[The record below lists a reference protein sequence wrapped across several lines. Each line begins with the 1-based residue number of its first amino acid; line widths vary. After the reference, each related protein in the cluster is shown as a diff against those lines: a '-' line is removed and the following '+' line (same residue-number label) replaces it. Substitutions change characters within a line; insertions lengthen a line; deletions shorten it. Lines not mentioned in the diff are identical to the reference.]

1 MRDLVADYGCKIDSY
16 LRKIEKDSSLKS
28 DHLSNH
34 ELKAN
39 FRSRMVDWMV
49 EVMNIAFS
57 NICGDQTL
65 FLAVS
70 ILDRYIQ
77 ALEQRGEVFK
87 ASDLHTTGVTCMFI
101 ASKYEDVQP
110 LLLKTVF
117 NKIGHTK
124 IPTEVIIAKEL

>member
-1 MRDLVADYGCKIDSY
+1 MA
-16 LRKIEKDSSLKS
+16 
-28 DHLSNH
+28 NH

-39 FRSRMVDWMV
+39 FRARMVDWMV
-49 EVMNIAFS
+49 EVLRIAFS

-65 FLAVS
+65 FIAVS

-77 ALEQRGEVFK
+77 ACEMRGQVFK
-87 ASDLHTTGVTCMFI
+87 PSDLHLTGVTCMFI

-124 IPTEVIIAKEL
+124 IPQESILDKELDILKAIGFKIGGAPTPYEFITSTIETVP

>member
-1 MRDLVADYGCKIDSY
+1 
-16 LRKIEKDSSLKS
+16 
-28 DHLSNH
+28 
-34 ELKAN
+34 
-39 FRSRMVDWMV
+39 MVDWMV
-49 EVMNIAFS
+49 EVVNIAFG

-70 ILDRYIQ
+70 LLDRYIQ
-77 ALEQRGEVFK
+77 ALEMRGQVFR
-87 ASDLHTTGVTCMFI
+87 ASDLHPTGVACIFI

-124 IPTEVIIAKEL
+124 IPQEVILAKEQDILKALGFKIGGAPTPYEFIT